1 MNDALVD
8 YGKQIRNVV
17 SAIIGTADVYAEK
30 NHSIKKVIVNPSQ
43 ADKSVRKTHTLRS

>member
-30 NHSIKKVIVNPSQ
+30 NPSIKKNLPN
-43 ADKSVRKTHTLRS
+43 